1 MGAASSKAARKYPKM
16 AERPSWA
23 GARTPRTADTTTRLR
38 ASEVKNEDVE
48 RDAQDPHFLSNLN
61 RLGQVRVDHH
71 MQSFQP
77 AASKSSV
84 LSSRARSELEETS
97 STGRNVYAAT
107 LSSMLN
113 QRKSCTTRLDIE
125 NLARNYKIDVQKLE
139 SISKFV
145 NSPSVDSSSV
155 VKTVDEDGNE
165 SRSMLAVWIKP
176 NIHEW

>member
-1 MGAASSKAARKYPKM
+1 M
-16 AERPSWA
+16 
-23 GARTPRTADTTTRLR
+23 LR
-38 ASEVKNEDVE
+38 HSAPCSINGNH
-48 RDAQDPHFLSNLN
+48 A
-61 RLGQVRVDHH
+61 
-71 MQSFQP
+71 
-77 AASKSSV
+77 
-84 LSSRARSELEETS
+84 
-97 STGRNVYAAT
+97 
-107 LSSMLN
+107 
-113 QRKSCTTRLDIE
+113 TTRLDIE

>member
-1 MGAASSKAARKYPKM
+1 MGAASSKVARKYPKM
-16 AERPSWA
+16 TENPSWA
-23 GARTPRTADTTTRLR
+23 GARSTRTVDAATRPK
-38 ASEVKNEDVE
+38 ASEVKNQDIE

-77 AASKSSV
+77 TASKSSV
-84 LSSRARSELEETS
+84 LRSRALSESEES
-97 STGRNVYAAT
+97 SSAGRNVYAAT
-107 LSSMLN
+107 LSSILN
-113 QRKSCTTRLDIE
+113 HRKSCTTRLDVD

-145 NSPSVDSSSV
+145 NSPSIDSGSI

-176 NIHEW
+176 NIRG